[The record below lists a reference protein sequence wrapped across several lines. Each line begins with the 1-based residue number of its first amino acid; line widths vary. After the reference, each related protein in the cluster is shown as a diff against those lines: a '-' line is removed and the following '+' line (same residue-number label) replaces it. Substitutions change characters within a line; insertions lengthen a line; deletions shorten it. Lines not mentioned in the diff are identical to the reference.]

1 MRLYSKESDE
11 SVRPVVPF
19 AACIERVAAPE
30 TVEDFFST
38 ALGRKG
44 LGTKHVKL
52 KTMPNFLAVQVRRY
66 YVAEAGA
73 YTRPFSG
80 ST

>member
-1 MRLYSKESDE
+1 M
-11 SVRPVVPF
+11 
-19 AACIERVAAPE
+19 AAPE

-44 LGTKHVKL
+44 LATKHFKM

-66 YVAEAGA
+66 YVAEDWTPKKLDVLVGRRRLTLGYVRCIIGYPVHTRDVGA
-73 YTRPFSG
+73 
-80 ST
+80 